1 VRLTVRLMR
10 PEEEQRGRPHTVA
23 LVARHSR
30 TGRSLP
36 TRSTPLAIVL
46 PDYLVLPSTL
56 SEPAVALYTLRHLAS
71 IACSTQPAKAS
82 TDSYRALRQL
92 GSAIENLAQSAGEA
106 QSSPATEHSVMRSL
120 RRRLRLAPKEDA
132 DAEDEVG
139 PAPKAARRIQP
150 FRVRA

>member
-1 VRLTVRLMR
+1 MITYSKSN
-10 PEEEQRGRPHTVA
+10 A
-23 LVARHSR
+23 SFSSRHK
-30 TGRSLP
+30 
-36 TRSTPLAIVL
+36 
-46 PDYLVLPSTL
+46 PSTL
-56 SEPAVALYTLRHLAS
+56 SELAVALYTLRHLAS